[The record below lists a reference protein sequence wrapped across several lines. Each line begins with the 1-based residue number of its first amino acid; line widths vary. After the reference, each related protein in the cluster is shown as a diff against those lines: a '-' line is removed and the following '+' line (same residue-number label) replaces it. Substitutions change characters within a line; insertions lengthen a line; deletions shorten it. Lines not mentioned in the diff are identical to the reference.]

1 MEKSLLRE
9 VRKAYASG
17 ERLTCPL
24 MGFPGLQ
31 LVDSNIKLAQQ
42 NYGEHYK
49 VLESLVKKFDPDV
62 IFPLM
67 DLSVEANALG
77 MYTVFPQQDS
87 ATVLREDVNI
97 AERLMKSKIN
107 ICHDS
112 RLQGYVETVR
122 LSRLCFPEHIVKGA
136 YVTGPYTLAGLII
149 GAENAAIAA
158 VMEPEKLLKL
168 CEYTIERILEYIR
181 LLTGAGA
188 QMICVLEPSA
198 VMLGPDEFKRFSA
211 DFINHIHNNYKY
223 TDISTVYH
231 TCGNTMHII
240 REMSESGVDALSLDS
255 CEMGV
260 NLPEVARMLN
270 NDCILIGNISPT
282 GSILTGKP
290 EDVRKEVFL
299 LLESMDFYEN
309 FILSTGCDLPQEVPA
324 ENIEAFMKAGREY
337 RIKSKTIKSP

>member
-1 MEKSLLRE
+1 MEKSLLKAVRE
-9 VRKAYASG
+9 AYSKG
-17 ERLTCPL
+17 QRLTCPL

-49 VLESLVKKFDPDV
+49 VLESLVKRFNPDV

-77 MYTVFPQQDS
+77 MYTVFPQEDS
-87 ATVLREDVNI
+87 ATVLRHNI
-97 AERLMKSKIN
+97 EVAEHIMKSKIN
-107 ICHDS
+107 IGYDS

-122 LSRLCFPEHIVKGA
+122 LSKLCFPETIVKGA
-136 YVTGPYTLAGLII
+136 YVTGPYTLAGLMI
-149 GAENAAIAA
+149 GAEEAAIAA
-158 VMEPEKLLKL
+158 IMEPDKLMKL

-188 QMICVLEPSA
+188 QLICILEPSA

-211 DFINHIHNNYKY
+211 DFINHVHNNYKY

-231 TCGNTMHII
+231 TCGNTMHLVE
-240 REMSESGVDALSLDS
+240 EMVASEVDALSLDS

-260 NLPEVARMLN
+260 DLPEVARQIK

-282 GSILTGKP
+282 GTILNGTP
-290 EDVRKEVFL
+290 EDVKKDVVDL
-299 LLESMDFYEN
+299 LRSMDFCQN
-309 FILSTGCDLPQEVPA
+309 FVLSTGCDLPQEVPP
-324 ENIEAFMKAGREY
+324 ENIEAFMIAGREY
-337 RIKSKTIKSP
+337 RIGK

>member
-1 MEKSLLRE
+1 MEKSLLKAVRE
-9 VRKAYASG
+9 AYLRG
-17 ERLTCPL
+17 QRLTCPL

-49 VLESLVKKFDPDV
+49 VLESLVKRFNPDV

-77 MYTVFPQQDS
+77 MYTVFPQEDS
-87 ATVLREDVNI
+87 ATVLRKNVDI
-97 AERLMKSKIN
+97 AEQIMHGKLN
-107 ICHDS
+107 ISCDS
-112 RLQGYVETVR
+112 RLQSYVETIR
-122 LSRLCFPEHIVKGA
+122 LSRICFPEAIVKGA
-136 YVTGPYTLAGLII
+136 YVTGPYTLAGLIM
-149 GAENAAIAA
+149 GAEEAAIAA
-158 VMEPEKLLKL
+158 IMEPDKLMQL
-168 CEYTIERILEYIR
+168 CEFTIERILEYIR

-188 QMICVLEPSA
+188 QLICVLEPSA

-231 TCGNTMHII
+231 TCGNTMHLI
-240 REMSESGVDALSLDS
+240 EKMVESEVDALSLDS

-260 NLPEVARMLN
+260 DLPEVARRIK

-282 GSILTGKP
+282 GTILNGTP
-290 EDVRKEVFL
+290 EEVKKDVVDL
-299 LLESMDFYEN
+299 LRSMDFCQN
-309 FILSTGCDLPQEVPA
+309 FVLSTGCDLPQEVPPK
-324 ENIEAFMKAGREY
+324 NIEAFMIAGREY
-337 RIKSKTIKSP
+337 RIGK